1 MKKLILLF
9 GFIAI
14 VFASCEQ
21 KEVTGIEETLNGSLD
36 EVSLNVATELET
48 LTTQEELNERNLCFN
63 TLNRALGCS
72 GLRSALFSGK
82 KTIYAPTDD
91 AFAKLGLN
99 PHNIC
104 DLPTDQLVAI
114 LLYHVADEFRGGFG
128 RGCKIQIDG
137 NIAQAVKA
145 NGKKFINDAKAI
157 ASWRQRC
164 DHPYYKLRVFA
175 IKDVL
180 MPPDQNIVATASSV
194 SDFSSLVAA
203 VLAAD
208 PSIAA
213 ALSDEDAIYTVF
225 APTNQAFADLLAAL
239 NLNSLEELIAAIG
252 VDNLSTVLLYHV
264 FDGCAFSNDLSDG
277 LSVTTLQGEEL
288 SVDLDNLSLIDKSDT
303 PAGLVVGG
311 LDVLT
316 SNGIVHTI
324 DKVLLPNAILEQL

>member
-14 VFASCEQ
+14 TFASCEQ
-21 KEVTGIEETLNGSLD
+21 KEVTGIEETLNESLD
-36 EVSLNVATELET
+36 EVSLNVAIELET
-48 LTTQEELNERNLCFN
+48 LTTQEELSDRGISFH
-63 TLNRALGCS
+63 TLNQAISCS
-72 GLRSALFSGK
+72 GLRSTLFSGE

-91 AFAKLGLN
+91 AFEKLGLDR
-99 PHNIC
+99 HNIC
-104 DLPTDQLVAI
+104 DLPTEQLVAI
-114 LLYHVADEFRGGFG
+114 LAYHVADEFRYGFG
-128 RGCKIQIDG
+128 QGCKVQLDG
-137 NIAQAVKA
+137 NIAQASRE
-145 NGKKFINDAKAI
+145 NHRKFINGSRAI
-157 ASWRQRC
+157 AAWRQC
-164 DHPYYKLRVFA
+164 GYHPHYFLRVFA
-175 IKDVL
+175 IKEVL
-180 MPPDQNIVATASSV
+180 MPPDQNIVSTALSV

-208 PSIAA
+208 PGIAA

-239 NLNSLEELIAAIG
+239 NLNSLEELVAAIG